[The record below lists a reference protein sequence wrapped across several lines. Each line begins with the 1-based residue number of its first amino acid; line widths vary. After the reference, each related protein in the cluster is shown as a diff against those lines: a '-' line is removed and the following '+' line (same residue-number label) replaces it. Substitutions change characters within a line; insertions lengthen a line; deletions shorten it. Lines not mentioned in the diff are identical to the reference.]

1 MIITA
6 EDTERKKF
14 ILNQL
19 EKDYGKKIN
28 WKNQYDNIY
37 FLLTDLEKQTNKGQI
52 SIPIIDFRNLRVY
65 LANQLDFYPNYPY
78 DNAWC

>member
-6 EDTERKKF
+6 EDTERKKY

-37 FLLTDLEKQTNKGQI
+37 FLLTDLEK
-52 SIPIIDFRNLRVY
+52 
-65 LANQLDFYPNYPY
+65 
-78 DNAWC
+78 